1 MESEKELRVL
11 AAAKTVFLRHGFRR
25 VTMQDIADEAGISR
39 PALYLIHP
47 NKEEVFLAVVGDFAA
62 KNLEFIRGDLWTH
75 PTTESKLHFA
85 FEVWA
90 VEPFRLMLDS
100 PDAKDLVD
108 CTQSFAKEFMD
119 KANAE
124 FEALLVEILSPVV
137 RTPGDQH
144 GRGERIG
151 GRADRASAGLLHPR
165 IQRVCPEHAGIAHHD
180 QRSDHTDDR
189 GASQPLVRGGEG
201 LTLEPA
207 LLDYSP
213 GTGAAP
219 APPTR

>member
-75 PTTESKLHFA
+75 PTTASKLHVA

-108 CTQSFAKEFMD
+108 CTQSFAREFMD
-119 KANAE
+119 KASAE

-137 RTPGDQH
+137 RTPVTSMA
-144 GRGERIG
+144 GESELE
-151 GRADRASAGLLHPR
+151 AA
-165 IQRVCPEHAGIAHHD
+165 QIAHLLASSIHGFKESA
-180 QRSDHTDDR
+180 QSTRELRTMINGLITLTIAALRSP
-189 GASQPLVRGGEG
+189 SFE
-201 LTLEPA
+201 
-207 LLDYSP
+207 
-213 GTGAAP
+213 AAK
-219 APPTR
+219 A